1 MTGFGRAERSADGV
15 TVALQ
20 ISSVNRKNLEI
31 VCSLPKELQFLER
44 KVTDVAR
51 NRVSRGRLQ
60 FSVEIRN
67 EEGGVAGLPSDES
80 LAAAVGYLKRNAE
93 KHSVLFELNTQA
105 LVDLAS
111 MIEAEAGSLPEET
124 VEALLLETTSE
135 AMNQLIA
142 MREQEGTALK
152 SDLSERVVRL
162 KELVGELGIV
172 APDMVAKH
180 RENLL
185 VRLEQANLELAAD
198 DERVLKEISIFADRC
213 DISEELTRLDSH
225 FEQFGQML
233 EKEGAIGR
241 SIEFLVQEIG
251 REINTS
257 GSKSCSIEASKLV
270 LGMKNEL
277 ERIREQI
284 ANVE

>member
-162 KELVGELGIV
+162 KKLVGELGIV

>member
-284 ANVE
+284 ANIE